1 MKRYFFNKLRLS
13 YTTNDIGNKFVKDK
27 NYNLNLLKFSNFKFP
42 SPEIYPNKK
51 RSSRQIIL
59 DY

>member
-1 MKRYFFNKLRLS
+1 MR
-13 YTTNDIGNKFVKDK
+13 TTHNNDKFVIDK
-27 NYNLNLLKFSNFKFP
+27 NYNLKLLKFSNIKFP

-51 RSSRQIIL
+51 RSSRQITL